1 VRSAIRRGEEAGFA
15 PADVIGAAVMVAK
28 IGPRLY
34 DTQAACYVTLGN
46 LQSWAAKGIAFVVI
60 DAYAPIREC
69 V

>member
-1 VRSAIRRGEEAGFA
+1 
-15 PADVIGAAVMVAK
+15 VIGAAVMVAK